1 MEGVEPN
8 GTKVSA
14 RGTVERMSMDVP
26 DKMTYV
32 PFPESLDFSWGIMA
46 RVFAKLHQFLE
57 FGIEKSIFVCIYLRD
72 QDLCL
77 PPIH

>member
-26 DKMTYV
+26 IYRMTYV

-46 RVFAKLHQFLE
+46 RVFAKLVNFP
-57 FGIEKSIFVCIYLRD
+57 GIWNREIDLRFTR
-72 QDLCL
+72 LHL
-77 PPIH
+77 SS

>member
-26 DKMTYV
+26 DRMTYV

-46 RVFAKLHQFLE
+46 RVFAKLVNSWNFYLE
-57 FGIEKSIFVCIYLRD
+57 SRNRSSFASISS
-72 QDLCL
+72 
-77 PPIH
+77 

>member
-46 RVFAKLHQFLE
+46 RVFAKLSIPQFLEFGIWNLE
-57 FGIEKSIFVCIYLRD
+57 FGIEKSISSFACSS
-72 QDLCL
+72 
-77 PPIH
+77 